1 MTTSPPRT
9 DKLDVDT
16 WRDRVLSR
24 VQGGDRLAGLYA
36 TDDNAGGVDLVAL
49 VTEAHGID
57 RLAAVLQPDH
67 TGRLAYPALS
77 ATLPA
82 AVWYERALHDLSG
95 VLPTGHPR
103 LDPLLFPGADSE
115 RRPYPG
121 RSGLTQPLRQD
132 ERLGRVDVG
141 GHGLFSLPF
150 GPVRSGVFESIEFL
164 LETPGENI
172 PHMAIRPHYKHR
184 GVAKR
189 FEGRD
194 MSEGV
199 LVAERVEGIAS
210 VAHALAFCHAVENLA
225 GVGVPVAAQLLRVVH
240 AELERVANHLDVA
253 IRLTDAAGLAVATAR
268 FGWHKERVQRLVSRM
283 CGSRFG
289 RGVVVPGGIS
299 ALPRL
304 PAEDILA
311 ALSDIHA
318 DVRADAT
325 VLMRTASFLDRLRGT
340 GVLDGDQ
347 ARLFGALGPVGR
359 GSGYDDDDRTRRPTD
374 GYPLLDVPTAPDQQA
389 GDAMARLRVRWTE
402 LDASIA
408 LSTQAVQLLAAE
420 PSSAQ
425 SSSARAAATLAA
437 PVRVTDGATVGWA
450 EAPQG
455 EVLYGLHVADGVIE
469 RCFARSASFHNL
481 LLFHNVFSGD
491 VFTDFPFIEASFGL
505 SYAGTAM

>member
-1 MTTSPPRT
+1 MTTRSARSDRP
-9 DKLDVDT
+9 DVDT
-16 WRDRVLSR
+16 WRDRVVSR
-24 VQGGDRLAGLYA
+24 VCGGDRLAGLYA

-57 RLAAVLQPDH
+57 RLTAVLRPDR

-95 VLPTGHPR
+95 VVPTGHPR
-103 LDPLLFPGADSE
+103 LDPLLFPGSDAE
-115 RRPYPG
+115 GRPFPG
-121 RSGLTQPLRQD
+121 RSGLTQPLGQD
-132 ERLGRVDVG
+132 DRPGRVDVG

-172 PHMAIRPHYKHR
+172 PHVAIRPHYKHR

-194 MSEGV
+194 MSDGV

-210 VAHALAFCHAVENLA
+210 VAHALAFCHAVEDLA
-225 GVGVPVAAQLLRVVH
+225 GVAAPVAAQLVRVVH

-253 IRLTDAAGLAVATAR
+253 MRLTDAAGLAVATAR

-283 CGSRFG
+283 SGSRFG
-289 RGVVVPGGIS
+289 RGVVAPGGVT
-299 ALPRL
+299 ALPRV
-304 PAEDILA
+304 PAGDILA
-311 ALSDIHA
+311 ALGDIHA
-318 DVRADAT
+318 GVRADAT
-325 VLMRTASFLDRLRGT
+325 ALMRTASFLDRLRGT
-340 GVLDGDQ
+340 GVLDGDL
-347 ARLFGALGPVGR
+347 ARRVGALGPVGR
-359 GSGYDDDDRTRRPTD
+359 GSGYDDDDRIRRPTD
-374 GYPLLDVPTAPDQQA
+374 GYPLLDVPAALDQQA

-408 LSTQAVQLLAAE
+408 LSAQAIQLLAAQ
-420 PSSAQ
+420 STSAPA
-425 SSSARAAATLAA
+425 SPTLSVPLAGL
-437 PVRVTDGATVGWA
+437 PDGTALGWA

-455 EVLYGLHVADGVIE
+455 EVLYSLHVADGVIE

-481 LLFHNVFSGD
+481 LLFHDVFSGD